1 MEGNEEAEAKPKQ
14 VMAKLKQ
21 TSQKIPSINISSWI
35 FVELQFKQVA
45 VSLHVFVICSKPT
58 MADFA
63 QCIYSPNIYTI
74 LKEQRSTLFGAMTIS
89 IPLENGLT
97 SCLRK
102 FRVAYQDWLTIE
114 GLQSLATTQTYQ
126 RVHCINLV
134 QYEHLSPYTFRLQSG
149 F

>member
-63 QCIYSPNIYTI
+63 
-74 LKEQRSTLFGAMTIS
+74 
-89 IPLENGLT
+89 
-97 SCLRK
+97 
-102 FRVAYQDWLTIE
+102 
-114 GLQSLATTQTYQ
+114 
-126 RVHCINLV
+126 
-134 QYEHLSPYTFRLQSG
+134 
-149 F
+149 